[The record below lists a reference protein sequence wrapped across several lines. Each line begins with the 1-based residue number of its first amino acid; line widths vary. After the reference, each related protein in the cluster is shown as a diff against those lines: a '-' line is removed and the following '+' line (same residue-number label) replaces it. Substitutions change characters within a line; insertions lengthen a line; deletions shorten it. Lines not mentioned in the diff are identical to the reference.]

1 MAASVTLNS
10 VEWEQS
16 LLQLL
21 DLGKFAK
28 NRFEQIKP
36 YAIGI
41 TYLV

>member
-1 MAASVTLNS
+1 MSS
-10 VEWEQS
+10 VEWQLS

-21 DLGKFAK
+21 GLGKFAK